1 MQPFESD
8 IHNPLPEIPGNSRNS
23 VLIYLRA
30 KLKTL
35 LYITIRIREIS
46 IATFGIFLCHLCLF
60 QAYFSGLIASHE
72 EELSLGA
79 GVTVAG
85 VLLRIS
91 RVVSN
96 FIPLLNFLQVLVSF

>member
-1 MQPFESD
+1 MTGYQTILEFCSYFLVCK
-8 IHNPLPEIPGNSRNS
+8 H
-23 VLIYLRA
+23 
-30 KLKTL
+30 KTL
-35 LYITIRIREIS
+35 LYITIRTREIS
-46 IATFGIFLCHLCLF
+46 IATFGSFLYHACLF
-60 QAYFSGLIASHE
+60 QAYFSGLIAGHE